1 MEHKIVRELNQRF
14 RIYFPYEEI
23 LIYLQKSKL
32 SDSPLPAFSELHLMP
47 VDFHPNKISFRSC
60 YAKEG
65 FLPDKTTPLIEFK
78 RKSPNVSYEKL
89 EILYEKNL
97 LAKYEWTEDFDPK
110 KLSWASLLSM
120 CNGLV
125 KRSATENYV
134 FLRFSV
140 IDDETIELITVP
152 VAGLVLLIVLVVP
165 TTRDAVFTFPLTAAN
180 PSTEL
185 PCPTTSILSPVRL
198 LLNPTIAKLLSL

>member
-47 VDFHPNKISFRSC
+47 LDFCPYKISFRSC
-60 YAKEG
+60 CAKKESS
-65 FLPDKTTPLIEFK
+65 PDKITPLIEFK
-78 RKSPNVSYEKL
+78 RKHPAVSYEKL
-89 EILYEKNL
+89 EMLYEKNL
-97 LAKYEWTEDFDPK
+97 LAKYEWTEYFDPD
-110 KLSWASLLSM
+110 KLSWESLLSM
-120 CNGLV
+120 CDVLV

-140 IDDETIELITVP
+140 IDHETIELIT
-152 VAGLVLLIVLVVP
+152 
-165 TTRDAVFTFPLTAAN
+165 N
-180 PSTEL
+180 
-185 PCPTTSILSPVRL
+185 
-198 LLNPTIAKLLSL
+198 